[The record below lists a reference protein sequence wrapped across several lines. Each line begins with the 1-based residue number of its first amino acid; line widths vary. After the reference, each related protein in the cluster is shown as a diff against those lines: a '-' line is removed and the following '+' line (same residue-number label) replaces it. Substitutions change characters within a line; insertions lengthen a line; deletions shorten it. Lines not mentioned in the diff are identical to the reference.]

1 MEATKQTTTVTVE
14 LEPEDIEILREL
26 SRKRR
31 LSMTGALL
39 RAIRQSKDLDDLVSA
54 GGTLLL
60 EEPDRT
66 FKKLTL
72 K

>member
-1 MEATKQTTTVTVE
+1 MEAAKQTTTVTVE
-14 LEPEDIEILREL
+14 LEPGDIEILREL
-26 SRKRR
+26 SKKRR

-39 RAIRQSKDLDDLVSA
+39 RAIRQSKDLDDLVAA
-54 GGTLLL
+54 GGSLLL